1 MKRFATA
8 VVAAATALSL
18 STGTAGAQEVDLDT
32 LESVANF
39 LTAAQ
44 NGVSHLHDGS
54 SAGSSDN
61 ADAAEAFFN
70 FHGSSYKNDV
80 NAGYEAGTTAD
91 ILWGVGIAAAVVG
104 ALVAAAKAAGIPL
117 PF

>member
-8 VVAAATALSL
+8 AVAAATALSL
-18 STGTAGAQEVDLDT
+18 STGAAGAQEADLGPLET
-32 LESVANF
+32 LINMGI
-39 LTAAQ
+39 AAE
-44 NGVSHLHDGS
+44 NGVSELHKGS

-91 ILWGVGIAAAVVG
+91 ILWGVGISAAVVA
-104 ALVAAAKAAGIPL
+104 ALVAAAQAAGIPL

>member
-18 STGTAGAQEVDLDT
+18 STGTAGAQGVDFGD
-32 LESVANF
+32 LESITN
-39 LTAAQ
+39 AALATQ
-44 NGVSHLHDGS
+44 NGISQLHDGS
-54 SAGSSDN
+54 SQGSSNN
-61 ADAAEAFFN
+61 ADAAQAFLN

-80 NAGYEAGTTAD
+80 NAGYPAGTTAD